1 MAKAEGS
8 TTPWLI
14 GWGRLEVGAFIVIV
28 VIVGGR
34 VEAVAVLVA
43 VAAAS
48 RVVAEAEAKF
58 DKLKRFCNFVSDL
71 SKRENLVR
79 DQFT

>member
-1 MAKAEGS
+1 M
-8 TTPWLI
+8 
-14 GWGRLEVGAFIVIV
+14 
-28 VIVGGR
+28 
-34 VEAVAVLVA
+34 EAVAVLVA

-58 DKLKRFCNFVSDL
+58 DKIKRFCNFVSDL
-71 SKRENLVR
+71 PKRENLVR